1 MTTVPIV
8 VNESGLQPQTPAA
21 LLAQLIA
28 LVSATNPGYTANL
41 PGSLVEDISSTDVGA
56 ITLCDSA
63 LVELVNSLTPY
74 GANAFLLTQLGNL
87 YGVPQ
92 NPETVTSVSEVFT
105 GPPGL
110 VIDQGFTVSDGTYQY
125 VAQDGGV
132 IGAGGTSQ
140 PLFFTATTVG
150 SWAVLSGTVN
160 QIVTPPPSGVTLTV
174 TNPEA
179 GTPGTGAES
188 EADYRVRVLQ
198 AGQAI
203 AQGVPT
209 FLKTQLSKVPG
220 VQARLISVLQQ
231 SGGGWEIICGGGD
244 PYEVGYAIYQ
254 AIPDISTLVGS
265 TLSVSGITMANPG
278 VVTTTL
284 NHGFSTGQVIQIID
298 SNPTAYNGTYTIT
311 VITETTFSLGVNT
324 SGFAA
329 YVGSA
334 VVTPNLRNESVSLD
348 DYPNTYVIPFVNPP
362 QQTVTIAVTWNTTST
377 NFVSSA
383 SVAQLGAPAIAD
395 YVNAISAGQPMNL
408 FELQDVFQTAIASI
422 LSPALL
428 TRMVFSVNINGVGV
442 APIAGTGI
450 IAGDPESY
458 FLTTD
463 SQITFIQG

>member
-1 MTTVPIV
+1 MTVPIV

-105 GPPGL
+105 GPPGS
-110 VIDQGFTVSDGTYQY
+110 VIAQGFTVSDGTYQY

-188 EADYRVRVLQ
+188 EADYRSRVLQ

-244 PYEVGYAIYQ
+244 PYEVGYAIYR

-265 TLSVSGITMANPG
+265 TLSVSGITRANPG

>member
-1 MTTVPIV
+1 MTVPIV

-105 GPPGL
+105 GPPGF
-110 VIDQGFTVSDGTYQY
+110 VIAQGFTVSDGTYQY

-188 EADYRVRVLQ
+188 EADYRSRVLQ

-265 TLSVSGITMANPG
+265 TLSVSGITSANPG

-311 VITETTFSLGVNT
+311 VISETTFSLGVNT

>member
-1 MTTVPIV
+1 MTVPIV

-105 GPPGL
+105 GPPGF
-110 VIDQGFTVSDGTYQY
+110 VIAQGFTVSDGTYQY

-150 SWAVLSGTVN
+150 SWAVLSSTVN

-188 EADYRVRVLQ
+188 EADYRSRVLQ

-265 TLSVSGITMANPG
+265 TLSVSGITSANPG